1 MASRDR
7 MSNVHGGMTCVKYL
21 LLALTAIFWLSGLL
35 VLAVGLWLRFDPD
48 TVQLLTGE
56 EAPHTFFMGAYM
68 MLGATVLMMLGALLG
83 SVGAVRESQSLLT
96 SFLVCLLII
105 FAAEIT
111 AGVFGFINKEQI
123 VEEVQKYYSTSIRDN
138 TSNISVIYHTTL
150 SCCGG
155 SSSSSSSVLCAHA
168 PQETKDCLRAIT
180 DFFSHKMLLMVYM
193 GTAVGGVMILGMIFS
208 MVLCCAIRHSREV
221 I

>member
-1 MASRDR
+1 
-7 MSNVHGGMTCVKYL
+7 MTCVKYL
-21 LLALTAIFWLSGLL
+21 MLALTAIFWLSGLL